1 MAAQVVQ
8 ESATQSFLAQR
19 RRDQQRALQLL
30 RDDPGLGC
38 AWPLRLQ
45 LQGCYTPTGLER

>member
-1 MAAQVVQ
+1 MLVAAQVVQ

-38 AWPLRLQ
+38 AWRLS
-45 LQGCYTPTGLER
+45 L